1 MKLHTSAFKNDIKL
15 LGKELDSK
23 ITYVLNNETIT
34 LGSEDLNSVTPHY
47 ESEILKSVMKQLDI
61 DSNVEIPVGTILT
74 YQFGLKI
81 NGEYEYI
88 SYGNYIVYS
97 VEKQEDTGSY
107 KIVCYDAMLN
117 TMKKYTVLQNG
128 VFPMTVRDFL
138 SNICI
143 DCNLVFK
150 NNSDEFCNYDKIIE
164 ADPYENLNYLY
175 RDIIDELA
183 QVTASN
189 ICINEEDDSLEIR
202 YITDTNDTIDEEYLK
217 DINVNFGEKYGPI
230 NSIVLSRSA
239 ESDNV
244 FLRDEESVAENG
256 ICEVKIKD
264 NQIMN
269 FNNRSDYLQ
278 GILNVLNGLEYYTND
293 FTSTGIMYYNLC
305 DKYNISVGE
314 SIYSCVMF
322 NDEANITQGLEEIIN
337 TPMPKGTK
345 TDYNKADK
353 TDRRIN
359 QAYIIVD
366 KQNQEIE
373 ALTSS
378 VQTISTT
385 ENNNYQELLGKFN
398 EYMPITDFS
407 ELENSVRQLQT
418 DTYTKTEIQQIA
430 RGIGVDGTVV
440 EAVISEIGTF
450 DDNGLTIEK
459 TNAKTK
465 GNFNEKGMRITDAT
479 GSTES
484 ELLFAGYDETL
495 DETIVRTKN
504 INVEKYLT
512 IGKYSRIEDFIDDDN
527 NEGTGIFFVGGVY

>member
-1 MKLHTSAFKNDIKL
+1 MKICTSRFKNDIKL
-15 LGKELDSK
+15 FGKELDSK
-23 ITYVLNNETIT
+23 ITYTLNEEEVE
-34 LGSEDLNSVTPHY
+34 LGAEELNSINPHF
-47 ESEILKSVMKQLDI
+47 ETEILKSVMKQLDI
-61 DSNVEIPVGTILT
+61 DSNVEIPVGTILR

-81 NGEYEYI
+81 DGQYEYI
-88 SYGNYIVYS
+88 TYGNYVVYN
-97 VEKQEDTGSY
+97 VEKQEDTRSY
-107 KIVCYDAMLN
+107 KITCYDKMLN

-128 VFPMTVRDFL
+128 VFPMTVRDFI
-138 SNICI
+138 SNLCL
-143 DCNLVFK
+143 DCDLVFK
-150 NNSDEFCNYDKIIE
+150 NASDTFCNYDKVIE
-164 ADPYENLNYLY
+164 NDPYENLDYLY
-175 RDIIDELA
+175 RDLFDELS
-183 QVTASN
+183 QVTGSN

-202 YITDTNDTIDEEYLK
+202 YVNDTNTTIDEEYLK
-217 DINVNFGEKYGPI
+217 DTNVTFGEKYGPV
-230 NSIVLSRSA
+230 NSIVLSRAA
-239 ESDNV
+239 ESDSV
-244 FLRDEESVAENG
+244 YLRDEESVTENG
-256 ICEVKIKD
+256 LCEIKIKD

-269 FNNRSDYLQ
+269 FNDRSDYLQ
-278 GILNVLNGLEYYTND
+278 GLLNTLGGLEYYIND
-293 FTSTGIMYYNLC
+293 FTSPGIMYYNLL
-305 DKYNISVGE
+305 DKYNV
-314 SIYSCVMF
+314 SIDGNVYSCIMF
-322 NDEANITQGLEEIIN
+322 NDEANVTQGLEEIIN
-337 TPMPKGTK
+337 TPMPEGTK

-385 ENNNYQELLGKFN
+385 ENNNYQELLAKFN
-398 EYMPITDFS
+398 EYMPVTDFT

-465 GNFNEKGMRITDAT
+465 GNFNEKGMTITDAT
-479 GSTES
+479 GSVDS
-484 ELLFAGYDETL
+484 ELLFAGYDEVL

-512 IGKYSRIEDFIDDDN
+512 IGKYSRIEDFIDDDD
-527 NEGTGIFFVGGVY
+527 NEGTGIFFIGGAY